1 MEKLDLKKTLQDL
14 KPGQAASLNYE
25 MFELAFPPGVED
37 DGAKE
42 AAFRF
47 AKANG
52 CVIRHHPAQREVNC
66 VKA

>member
-1 MEKLDLKKTLQDL
+1 
-14 KPGQAASLNYE
+14 

-37 DGAKE
+37 GDAKE

-52 CVIRHHPAQREVNC
+52 CVIRHHPAQREVNF

>member
-47 AKANG
+47 AKATAASSATTPRNARS
-52 CVIRHHPAQREVNC
+52 IS
-66 VKA
+66 